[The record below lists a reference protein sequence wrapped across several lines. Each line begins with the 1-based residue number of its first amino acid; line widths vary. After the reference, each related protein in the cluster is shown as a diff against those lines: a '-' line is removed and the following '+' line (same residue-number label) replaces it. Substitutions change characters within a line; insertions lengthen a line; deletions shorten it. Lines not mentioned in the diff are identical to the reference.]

1 MSNNEN
7 KTNNDNFGRGI
18 TLIVIGVIALLITF
32 FDIEIDWHVVGKMW
46 PMILIIIGVC
56 LMPINRWIRTALAL
70 LLLIIGY
77 AAYQQKADVTK
88 VINRTEIISTFSDD
102 DDDY

>member
-1 MSNNEN
+1 MSNNDN

-88 VINRTEIISTFSDD
+88 AINRTEIISTFSDD

>member
-1 MSNNEN
+1 MSNNDN

-70 LLLIIGY
+70 MLLIIGY
-77 AAYQQKADVTK
+77 AAYQQKADVTR

>member
-1 MSNNEN
+1 MNNNEN

-70 LLLIIGY
+70 MLLIIGY
-77 AAYQQKADVTK
+77 AAYQQKADVTR

>member
-1 MSNNEN
+1 MNNNEN

-88 VINRTEIISTFSDD
+88 AINRTEIISTFSDD

>member
-70 LLLIIGY
+70 MLLIIGY
-77 AAYQQKADVTK
+77 AAYQQKADVTR

>member
-1 MSNNEN
+1 MSNNDN

-32 FDIEIDWHVVGKMW
+32 FGIEIDWHVVGKMW

-70 LLLIIGY
+70 MLLIIGY
-77 AAYQQKADVTK
+77 AAYQQKADVTR